1 MTLLLPCSPDECT
14 HLVSPPL
21 HVSLHLHYCM
31 FLLDPKEQKYNMQ
44 TVSTAG
50 VTVASSALS
59 HSWHTVSAVFVF
71 MYYPV
76 CRSCTLTKLKSLR
89 QKANSGRL
97 KRCTVLLD
105 NMTWP
110 SICTSSTAC
119 GTMSCAWCHSTARY
133 VLQPCC
139 FSSSSTLPV
148 LPCLLHPFSLWPS
161 LLLLHDVIRA
171 YFA

>member
-1 MTLLLPCSPDECT
+1 MHTFCVPSIACT
-14 HLVSPPL
+14 FAPALL
-21 HVSLHLHYCM
+21 HVSSG
-31 FLLDPKEQKYNMQ
+31 PKETEVQHADCFDSWCHACEFCS
-44 TVSTAG
+44 VPLLA
-50 VTVASSALS
+50 
-59 HSWHTVSAVFVF
+59 HS
-71 MYYPV
+71 V
-76 CRSCTLTKLKSLR
+76 CSVCFHVLPCRNCTLTKLKSLR

-97 KRCTVLLD
+97 KRCTVLSN

-133 VLQPCC
+133 VSQPCC

-148 LPCLLHPFSLWPS
+148 LPCLLHPFSLWLS